1 MSSQTLTFEELKHVS
16 FEEIVR
22 QVLTQRKTLTIS
34 ISDDQE
40 ITIQLKPRLKTL
52 PVLEGYIP
60 EGWKEAI
67 YD

>member
-1 MSSQTLTFEELKHVS
+1 MSSQTLTFEESKHFS

-22 QVLTQRKTLTIS
+22 KVLTQGKTLTIS

-40 ITIQLKPRLKTL
+40 ITIQLKPRLKPL
-52 PVLEGYIP
+52 PVLEGYVP